1 MGDVSLE
8 SMSYTGTILVD
19 HKDYDLSLY
28 SFSGSDCLSARTTTT
43 PSAGAF
49 LLADPVGSTAY

>member
-19 HKDYDLSLY
+19 HKEYDLSFY
-28 SFSGSDCLSARTTTT
+28 SFNGSDYPSARTTTT
-43 PSAGAF
+43 PSVGAF
-49 LLADPVGSTAY
+49 LLADPVGSATY

>member
-8 SMSYTGTILVD
+8 SVSYMGTILVD
-19 HKDYDLSLY
+19 HKEYDLSLY
-28 SFSGSDCLSARTTTT
+28 SFNGSDYPSAWTTTT

-49 LLADPVGSTAY
+49 LLADPVGSATY